1 MAVAEAKGIQSE
13 FIPQIA
19 TGFCSGIAR
28 TGNQC
33 GALSGAILGISLLTG
48 RQIPDESVEEN
59 YRLTQA
65 LINTFVE
72 KFGST
77 HCPQLIQV
85 DLASEEGQ
93 AEFKAQNKFTDC
105 LNFAEGAT
113 EITLSLLN
121 NR

>member
-1 MAVAEAKGIQSE
+1 LAVAEAKGIQSE
-13 FIPQIA
+13 FIPTIA

-28 TGNQC
+28 TSNQC

-48 RQIPDESVEEN
+48 RSSPDESVEEN

-65 LINTFVE
+65 LISAFVK

-77 HCPQLIQV
+77 HCRQLIQV

-93 AEFKAQNKFTDC
+93 AEFKAQNKIADC
-105 LNFAEGAT
+105 LNFAEEAT
-113 EITLSLLN
+113 ALAISILKDI
-121 NR
+121 